1 MNCRKNTNKG
11 LNLKENLK
19 KLENKWKKQFE
30 DWPKVKWGDTK
41 NIQNWKK
48 SKDRAKIEQ
57 FEENMVW
64 KGKVE
69 MEEATQNCDTTKKNG
84 EAKKVDFK
92 LALCKLETDNKPVAK
107 ALLFSK

>member
-30 DWPKVKWGDTK
+30 DWPKVKWGDTI

-48 SKDRAKIEQ
+48 SKDRVKIECWVKYG
-57 FEENMVW
+57 M
-64 KGKVE
+64 KGKSW
-69 MEEATQNCDTTKKNG
+69 NG
-84 EAKKVDFK
+84 RSNPK
-92 LALCKLETDNKPVAK
+92 LWHN
-107 ALLFSK
+107 

>member
-11 LNLKENLK
+11 LNIKENSK

-30 DWPKVKWGDTK
+30 DWPKVKLGDTK
-41 NIQNWKK
+41 IFKIEK
-48 SKDRAKIEQ
+48 RAKIEQ
-57 FEENMVW
+57 RYIFEENMVW
-64 KGKVE
+64 KERDE
-69 MEEATQNCDTTKKNG
+69 MEEATRNCDTTKKNG

-92 LALCKLETDNKPVAK
+92 LALCKLETDDKPVAK